1 MNAWSRLEVEY
12 IEKYSIQ
19 YRLLSN
25 LTNTILNTFF
35 KKVPV
40 IAYITEYIVKYSNT
54 ILNTSYQLYL
64 KSRSKVN
71 MQQITV

>member
-1 MNAWSRLEVEY
+1 M
-12 IEKYSIQ
+12 
-19 YRLLSN
+19 
-25 LTNTILNTFF
+25 NTILNTEYIF
-35 KKVPV
+35 KKVF
-40 IAYITEYIVKYSNT
+40 AYITEYIVKYSNT